1 MARIWHGPRRRLAA
15 GAILGLVVGVALAL
29 TTEPGIA
36 IMAGITAAEL
46 GYLGIS
52 LAVLLPQDGEATR
65 ASSGREDFRPVTDEI
80 LVGVACALAV
90 GVMVALHLGAGG
102 HAVASLGAGVTVL
115 GVFAAWACVQQTY
128 AMHYAHEHFRSGH
141 GIDFSM
147 QETPDYMDFLYFS
160 AAIGMTY
167 GVTDCTVG
175 DRRIRRIRRIV
186 LRHALISFLFGTVL
200 LATAVNLVGGWVT
213 GG

>member
-1 MARIWHGPRRRLAA
+1 MARIWHGPRRRLVA
-15 GAILGLVVGVALAL
+15 GTLLGLVVGMVLAI

-46 GYLGIS
+46 AYLGLS
-52 LAVLLPQDGEATR
+52 LAVLLPLDGDATR

-90 GVMVALHLGAGG
+90 VVMVALHLGAGG
-102 HAVASLGAGVTVL
+102 HAMDSLGAGITVL
-115 GVFAAWACVQQTY
+115 GVFAAWACVVQTY
-128 AMHYAHEHFRSGH
+128 AQHYAHEHFRSEH

-147 QETPDYMDFLYFS
+147 SETPDYTDFLYFS

-167 GVTDCTVG
+167 VVTDCTVG
-175 DRRIRRIRRIV
+175 ERRIRRIV

-200 LATAVNLVGGWVT
+200 LAAAVSLVGGWVT